1 MSPETNAQK
10 TLSQLGAN
18 VLAAECP
25 SRQVLSH
32 LTSRWGT
39 LVMLVLLTGTHRFS
53 ALRRRIGGVSE
64 RMLAQTLQQL
74 ESDGF
79 VHRQVY
85 DVVPPHVEYSLTPL
99 GREAGAHL
107 AALTGWIEDALPRIL
122 ARQPTPTTSSQASQ
136 PQAVRGNGEQDRGG
150 APKRRPSQH
159 PDFVVAP

>member
-10 TLSQLGAN
+10 TLSQLSAN

-39 LVMLVLLTGTHRFS
+39 LVMLVLLTDTHRFS

-79 VHRQVY
+79 IYRQVY

-99 GREAGAHL
+99 GREAAAHL

-122 ARQPTPTTSSQASQ
+122 SKAQA
-136 PQAVRGNGEQDRGG
+136 A
-150 APKRRPSQH
+150 
-159 PDFVVAP
+159 

>member
-10 TLSQLGAN
+10 TLSQLSAN

-79 VHRQVY
+79 VHREVF

-122 ARQPTPTTSSQASQ
+122 AGQPARETEPAL
-136 PQAVRGNGEQDRGG
+136 
-150 APKRRPSQH
+150 
-159 PDFVVAP
+159 

>member
-32 LTSRWGT
+32 LTSRWGP
-39 LVMLVLLTGTHRFS
+39 LVMLVLLSGTHRFS

-79 VHRQVY
+79 VHREVF

-122 ARQPTPTTSSQASQ
+122 TAARA
-136 PQAVRGNGEQDRGG
+136 A
-150 APKRRPSQH
+150 
-159 PDFVVAP
+159 

>member
-1 MSPETNAQK
+1 MTPETNAQK
-10 TLSQLGAN
+10 TLSHLGAN

-39 LVMLVLLTGTHRFS
+39 LVMLVLLTGTYRFS
-53 ALRRRIGGVSE
+53 ALRRKIGGVSE

-79 VHRQVY
+79 IHRRVF

-99 GREAGAHL
+99 GQEAGAHL
-107 AALTGWIEDALPRIL
+107 AALTGWIEDTLPRIL
-122 ARQPTPTTSSQASQ
+122 ARTAESPQPEPAL
-136 PQAVRGNGEQDRGG
+136 
-150 APKRRPSQH
+150 
-159 PDFVVAP
+159 

>member
-10 TLSQLGAN
+10 TLSQLGAD

-64 RMLAQTLQQL
+64 RMLAQTLQHL
-74 ESDGF
+74 EADGF
-79 VHRQVY
+79 IHRQVF

-107 AALTGWIEDALPRIL
+107 VALTGWIEDALPRIL
-122 ARQPTPTTSSQASQ
+122 AHQPKSASQADTS
-136 PQAVRGNGEQDRGG
+136 PEPAL
-150 APKRRPSQH
+150 
-159 PDFVVAP
+159 

>member
-1 MSPETNAQK
+1 MPPEVDAHK
-10 TLSQLGAN
+10 TLKRLRPD

-25 SRQVLSH
+25 SRQVLAH

-74 ESDGF
+74 EQDGF
-79 VHRQVY
+79 VIRRVF

-99 GREAGAHL
+99 GHEAGARL

-122 ARQPTPTTSSQASQ
+122 AGSDTKSATE
-136 PQAVRGNGEQDRGG
+136 AVD
-150 APKRRPSQH
+150 
-159 PDFVVAP
+159 

>member
-10 TLSQLGAN
+10 TLSQLSAN

-79 VHRQVY
+79 IYRQVY

-99 GREAGAHL
+99 GREAAAHL

-122 ARQPTPTTSSQASQ
+122 SKAQA
-136 PQAVRGNGEQDRGG
+136 A
-150 APKRRPSQH
+150 
-159 PDFVVAP
+159 

>member
-10 TLSQLGAN
+10 TLSQLSAN

-39 LVMLVLLTGTHRFS
+39 LVMLVLLNGTHRFS

-79 VHRQVY
+79 VHREVF

-122 ARQPTPTTSSQASQ
+122 TAARA
-136 PQAVRGNGEQDRGG
+136 A
-150 APKRRPSQH
+150 
-159 PDFVVAP
+159 

>member
-10 TLSQLGAN
+10 TLSQLSAN

-39 LVMLVLLTGTHRFS
+39 LVMLVLLNGTHRFS

-79 VHRQVY
+79 VHREVF

-99 GREAGAHL
+99 GREAAAHL

-122 ARQPTPTTSSQASQ
+122 SKAQA
-136 PQAVRGNGEQDRGG
+136 A
-150 APKRRPSQH
+150 
-159 PDFVVAP
+159 

>member
-122 ARQPTPTTSSQASQ
+122 ARQPEPAL
-136 PQAVRGNGEQDRGG
+136 
-150 APKRRPSQH
+150 
-159 PDFVVAP
+159 

>member
-1 MSPETNAQK
+1 MTAKDNAQK
-10 TLSQLGAN
+10 TLSRLQPD

-25 SRQVLSH
+25 SRLVLQH

-39 LVMLVLLTGTHRFS
+39 LVMLVLISGTHRFS
-53 ALRRRIGGVSE
+53 ELRRRIGGVSE

-79 VHRQVY
+79 IHREVF

-122 ARQPTPTTSSQASQ
+122 SQQPEPAL
-136 PQAVRGNGEQDRGG
+136 
-150 APKRRPSQH
+150 
-159 PDFVVAP
+159 

>member
-10 TLSQLGAN
+10 TLSQLSAN

-79 VHRQVY
+79 IHREVY

-99 GREAGAHL
+99 GREAAAHL

-122 ARQPTPTTSSQASQ
+122 ARQPEPQ
-136 PQAVRGNGEQDRGG
+136 PEA
-150 APKRRPSQH
+150 AL
-159 PDFVVAP
+159 

>member
-10 TLSQLGAN
+10 TLSQLSAN

-39 LVMLVLLTGTHRFS
+39 LVMLVLLSGTHRFS

-79 VHRQVY
+79 VHREVF

-122 ARQPTPTTSSQASQ
+122 AGQPARETEPAL
-136 PQAVRGNGEQDRGG
+136 
-150 APKRRPSQH
+150 
-159 PDFVVAP
+159 

>member
-1 MSPETNAQK
+1 MSPEINAQK
-10 TLSQLGAN
+10 TLSQLGGN

-79 VHRQVY
+79 IHREVF

-122 ARQPTPTTSSQASQ
+122 TQQAE
-136 PQAVRGNGEQDRGG
+136 PAL
-150 APKRRPSQH
+150 
-159 PDFVVAP
+159 